1 MLVDFAVNHAITYS
15 MKISQLKQ
23 RVQVI
28 KGISYVYEDD
38 PYWDSVKQQ
47 TRHRRHYIG
56 KLDAEGQFIPNAR
69 YVASQELHALQ
80 QTLPKKLGR
89 KAHPSQRS
97 FYGACWLLKKVSQH
111 LGLEED
117 LEAAFG
123 EEASFLLS
131 LSFYL
136 VMEKDSP
143 MVRFTHWQKSH
154 WLPISQELSSQRIS
168 ELFAKISSSACQRF
182 FLKQQ
187 ARRLESE
194 HLAYDTTSISS
205 YSQLMKHV
213 KYGYNKDGDAL
224 PQINLALVFGQSSM
238 LPVYYRKLPGNM
250 TDVKTVQKLLLD
262 LDLLGFHKIK
272 LVMDRGFYSQNNLQA
287 LFEKHVQF
295 LIAAKTQVRWIQECI
310 EAAKPYLQHFS
321 AYDPSQQMYCTSTT
335 ETWREEG
342 NTTGEGAG
350 KRKGKE
356 KEGVCRRIYVHVY
369 YSGTRAEEE
378 KQDFLQ
384 RLHQVKELME
394 EEATLEESQEI
405 LKERYLIAS
414 HTPKRGWKIVAKK
427 EAIESH
433 LNTLGYMVLLSNR
446 VKDPRQALS
455 LYRQKDVVEKA
466 FGNLKHRLNMKRA
479 YVSSSESF
487 DGKLF
492 VNFIALILI
501 SAIHKVMKTHDL
513 YGRYSMR
520 ELLDEL
526 DLIER
531 FDEPGRP
538 AHLSEMTKKQETL
551 LTHFGL
557 DPKTML

>member
-1 MLVDFAVNHAITYS
+1 
-15 MKISQLKQ
+15 MKIPQLKQ

-28 KGISYVYEDD
+28 KGVSYVYDDD

-56 KLDAEGQFIPNAR
+56 KLDEQGQFVPNAR
-69 YVASQELHALQ
+69 YLASQQLRTLQ
-80 QTLPKKLGR
+80 QTLPKKRGR
-89 KAHPSQRS
+89 KAPPSQRS
-97 FYGACWLLKKVSQH
+97 FYGACWLLKKLSQH
-111 LGLEED
+111 LGLTED

-123 EEASFLLS
+123 EEALHLLA
-131 LSFYL
+131 LAFYL

-143 MVRFTHWQKSH
+143 MYRFTHWQKTH
-154 WLPISQELSSQRIS
+154 WLPTSQELSSQRIS
-168 ELFAKISSSACQRF
+168 ELFAQISPSACQCF
-182 FLKQQ
+182 FRKQQ
-187 ARRLESE
+187 TRRLETE

-213 KYGYNKDGDAL
+213 KYGYNKDGEAL

-262 LDLLGFHKIK
+262 LDQLGFHKIK
-272 LVMDRGFYSQNNLQA
+272 LVMDRGFYSHANLQA
-287 LFEKHVQF
+287 LFDKHVKF
-295 LIAAKTQVRWIQECI
+295 LLAAKTQVRWIQQCI
-310 EAAKPYLQHFS
+310 KAAKPHLQHFS
-321 AYDPSQQMYCTSTT
+321 AYDPTQQMYCTSTT
-335 ETWREEG
+335 ETWRAEA
-342 NTTGEGAG
+342 TGEG
-350 KRKGKE
+350 GKE
-356 KEGVCRRIYVHVY
+356 GISRRIYVHVY

-384 RLHQVKELME
+384 RLHQVMELIE
-394 EEATLEESQEI
+394 EEVTLEESQEI
-405 LKERYLIAS
+405 LKERYLVATQ
-414 HTPKRGWKIVAKK
+414 TPKRGWKIKEK
-427 EAIESH
+427 QEAIEAH
-433 LNTLGYMVLLSNR
+433 LSTLGYMVLLSNS

-466 FGNLKHRLNMKRA
+466 FGNLKNRLNMKRA
-479 YVSSSESF
+479 YVSSNESF

-492 VNFIALILI
+492 VNFIGLILI

-531 FDEPGRP
+531 FDEPGRS

-551 LTHFGL
+551 LTYFGL